1 MLALDVL
8 YTALATIG
16 IIVIIQIITFVGARL
31 LVPPEPRI
39 IYREIQVPVQQQVQ
53 QIQTP
58 KIYTEPAILQQEIKL
73 PEYEP
78 RQQASDSLRLDP
90 QLPLGIQETRPPG
103 T

>member
-1 MLALDVL
+1 MFLDIL

-16 IIVIIQIITFVGARL
+16 IIILIQIVVFVGARV
-31 LVPPEPRI
+31 LVPPEPRV
-39 IYREIQVPVQQQVQ
+39 IYREVQVPAPVQKVAFTEPPIQQQVS
-53 QIQTP
+53 
-58 KIYTEPAILQQEIKL
+58 L

-90 QLPLGIQETRPPG
+90 QLPPGIQETRPPG

>member
-1 MLALDVL
+1 MFLDIL

-16 IIVIIQIITFVGARL
+16 IIILIQIVVFVGARV

-39 IYREIQVPVQQQVQ
+39 IYRDVPVAVAAKPTVTFTEPPIQQQEV
-53 QIQTP
+53 
-58 KIYTEPAILQQEIKL
+58 KL

-90 QLPLGIQETRPPG
+90 QLPPGIQETRPPG

>member
-1 MLALDVL
+1 MFLDIL

-16 IIVIIQIITFVGARL
+16 IIILVQVLTFVGARV
-31 LVPPEPRI
+31 LVPPEPRV
-39 IYREIQVPVQQQVQ
+39 IYREVQVPAQIQPQVQ
-53 QIQTP
+53 PP
-58 KIYTEPAILQQEIKL
+58 KVTFTEPPIQEIKL

-90 QLPLGIQETRPPG
+90 QLPPGIQETRPPG

>member
-1 MLALDVL
+1 MFLDIL
-8 YTALATIG
+8 YTSLATIG
-16 IIVIIQIITFVGARL
+16 IIILVQVLTFVGARV

-39 IYREIQVPVQQQVQ
+39 IYREVPVMQPPPPA
-53 QIQTP
+53 P
-58 KIYTEPAILQQEIKL
+58 KVTFTEPTVQEVKL

-90 QLPLGIQETRPPG
+90 QLPPGIQETRPPG